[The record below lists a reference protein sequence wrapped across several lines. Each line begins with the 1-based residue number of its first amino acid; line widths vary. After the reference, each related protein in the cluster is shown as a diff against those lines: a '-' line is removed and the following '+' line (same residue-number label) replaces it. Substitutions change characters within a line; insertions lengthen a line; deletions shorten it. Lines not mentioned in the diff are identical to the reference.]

1 MSQIITRRSLI
12 AGVSAGAGLLLSGC
26 DKLADNDG
34 LRNNI
39 LYKEDDAH
47 YILQRG
53 LASHATLA
61 PEYRRDQMSPV
72 FRANGSINPGTDEY
86 AGWVAD
92 GFESFRLK
100 IFGLVNKPLS
110 LSMAQIKSMPA
121 RTQIT
126 KHDCVEGWTAIGE
139 WHGPQVGALLK
150 LANVQSRAKYVVFHC
165 ADHYH
170 GAALP
175 YYESLDMFDAFHP
188 QTILA
193 WAMNG
198 SAVTVPHGAPLRL
211 RAERHLGYKQA
222 KYVKGLELVE
232 NFSHIQ
238 GGHGGYWED
247 NVDYDWFA
255 GI

>member
-1 MSQIITRRSLI
+1 MANIITRRALM
-12 AGVSAGAGLLLSGC
+12 AGAGTGAGLLLSGC
-26 DKLADNDG
+26 DKLIQNQSFRS
-34 LRNNI
+34 LI
-39 LYKEDDAH
+39 YKEDEAH
-47 YILQRG
+47 YQLQRG
-53 LASHATLA
+53 LSSHATLA

-72 FRANGSINPGTDEY
+72 FRANGSINPGTPEY
-86 AGWVAD
+86 NGWVAD
-92 GFESFRLK
+92 KFESFRLK
-100 IFGLVNKPLS
+100 IYGLVNKPLS

-126 KHDCVEGWTAIGE
+126 KHDCVEGWTAVGE
-139 WHGPQVGALLK
+139 WHGPTVGSLLK
-150 LANVQSRAKYVVFHC
+150 LADVQSKAKYIVFHC

-175 YYESLDMFDAFHP
+175 YYESIDMFDAFHP

-198 SAVTVPHGAPLRL
+198 SPVTVPHGAPLRL

-222 KYVKGLELVE
+222 KYVIGMEAVE
-232 NFSHIQ
+232 SFAGIQ

>member
-1 MSQIITRRSLI
+1 MSSIITRRSLI
-12 AGVSAGAGLLLSGC
+12 AGVGTGAGLLLSGC
-26 DKLADNDG
+26 DKLAHNESF
-34 LRNNI
+34 RSF
-39 LYKEDDAH
+39 LYKEDNAH
-47 YILQRG
+47 YQLQNG
-53 LASHATLA
+53 LSSNAALA

-72 FRANGSINPGTDEY
+72 FRANGSINPGTPEY
-86 AGWVAD
+86 SGWVAD
-92 GFESFRLK
+92 KFASFRLK
-100 IFGLVNKPLS
+100 VYGLVNKPLE

-126 KHDCVEGWTAIGE
+126 KHDCVEGWTAVGE
-139 WHGPQVGALLK
+139 WHGPTVGSLLK
-150 LANVQSRAKYVVFHC
+150 LADVQSKAKYIVFHC

-175 YYESLDMFDAFHP
+175 YYESIDMFDAFHP

-198 SAVTVPHGAPLRL
+198 SPVTVPHGAPLRL

-222 KYVKGLELVE
+222 KYVVGMEAVE
-232 NFSHIQ
+232 SFAGIQ
-238 GGHGGYWED
+238 GGQGGYWED